1 MRLATYNTK
10 NLFLCGEGPE
20 KPAKEV
26 RALVRMISALAADI
40 VLMQEVGSQQT
51 LELLNNQL
59 TWPYE
64 FARVMVGNS
73 DRSIHLAVLARRQGR
88 LSSHRELPL
97 EIGDGSLGLKLQRDI
112 LLAEFDHDLAI
123 LNVHFK
129 SRTNRAEQGV
139 GADDIRAAECRA
151 LCELARR
158 YQTANPD
165 RLIAIGGD
173 FNDRPSSDALA
184 CLQELEFT
192 DPLSEQLRLAGRH
205 PSTFWSKRRMRID
218 RLLVSNAHLSRVI
231 DTRIHATR
239 MAQVASDH
247 YPVTVDLE

>member
-20 KPAKEV
+20 KPVKEV
-26 RALVRMISALAADI
+26 RALVRMISALAADV

-59 TWPYE
+59 TCPYE
-64 FARVMVGNS
+64 FATVVVGNS
-73 DRSIHLAVLARRQGR
+73 DRSIHLAVLSRRRARI
-88 LSSHRELPL
+88 SSHRDLPL
-97 EIGDGSLGLKLQRDI
+97 DPGDGSHGLKLQRDI
-112 LLAEFDHDLAI
+112 LLAEFDDDLAAF
-123 LNVHFK
+123 NVHFK

-139 GADDIRAAECRA
+139 GADAIRAAECRA
-151 LCELARR
+151 LCDVTRR
-158 YQTANPD
+158 YKAANSH

-173 FNDRPSSDALA
+173 FNDRPTSDALA
-184 CLQELEFT
+184 YLQELEFT
-192 DPLSEQLRLAGRH
+192 DPLTEQLRLAGRH
-205 PSTFWSKRRMRID
+205 PSTFWPKRRMRID
-218 RLLVSNAHLSRVI
+218 RLLIGNAHLDRVV

-247 YPVTVDLE
+247 YPVTVDLS